1 MEEKDGKQLERTV
14 PNKCWKVRA
23 EVEGKAYR
31 MVSFFHQHPSEIP
44 EDQWLVWSEADSKI
58 LIDKVTFAIMAE
70 CQCEFLT
77 RVSDAESKEP
87 TIVSVHL
94 CPRPEPEKPTTTTD
108 K

>member
-1 MEEKDGKQLERTV
+1 MDKWSAQCRTSAGKFVQRLREKHIE
-14 PNKCWKVRA
+14 WF
-23 EVEGKAYR
+23 
-31 MVSFFHQHPSEIP
+31 SFFHQHPSEIP
-44 EDQWLVWSEADSKI
+44 EDQWSVWSEGDSKI

-77 RVSDAESKEP
+77 RISDAESKEP

-94 CPRPEPEKPTTTTD
+94 CPRPESEEPTGTTD